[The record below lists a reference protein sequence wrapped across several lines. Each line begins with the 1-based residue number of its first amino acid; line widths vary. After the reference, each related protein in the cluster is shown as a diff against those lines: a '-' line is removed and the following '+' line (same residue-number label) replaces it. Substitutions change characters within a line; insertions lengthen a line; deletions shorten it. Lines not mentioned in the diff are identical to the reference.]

1 MAASYNEAGFQL
13 RTIGHGHRLDG
24 LSDLLSRCAGA
35 SVFDV
40 GCNRG
45 RVLYEFER
53 YGARVCHGCDLYE
66 TGMLVAG
73 EWFADLRGVDAQF
86 KVVDLAGG
94 SQAIEAAFGK
104 TLLRRYDF
112 VLMLAVYHKLAR
124 VMPKADL
131 LKLVAWFADHCER
144 YFVWRGSADERV
156 EMEDTLQQAKFR
168 LIHWSQISEIEFDG
182 KMTPQPCAVWKRK

>member
-1 MAASYNEAGFQL
+1 MAASYNEAGYQM

-73 EWFADLRGVDAQF
+73 EWFADLRDVDAQF
-86 KVVDLAGG
+86 KVVNLAGG
-94 SQAIEAAFGK
+94 GQAIEKAFGSA
-104 TLLRRYDF
+104 LLKRYDI
-112 VLMLAVYHKLAR
+112 MLILATYHKLRRTMAL
-124 VMPKADL
+124 PDL
-131 LKLVAWFADHCER
+131 LKLMRWLADHCER
-144 YFVWRGSADERV
+144 YFVWRGSKEEQV
-156 EMEDTLQQAKFR
+156 EFASVLSGEFKQ
-168 LIHWSQISEIEFDG
+168 IHYSEISEIEFDG
-182 KMTPQPCAVWKRK
+182 KMTPQPCAIWKRAR